1 MLALTYTRLPV
12 FSEIACC
19 FVVAFGFVTV
29 AFFLKVLGDSEIF
42 RNNIKISKIFRNNI
56 LAS

>member
-1 MLALTYTRLPV
+1 M

-29 AFFLKVLGDSEIF
+29 AFFFLKVLGDSEIF

>member
-1 MLALTYTRLPV
+1 M